1 MNGTMNKTIGLL
13 AHVDA
18 GKTTFAEQL
27 LYHTSSIRSKGRV
40 DHQDSFLDMN
50 ELEKARGITI
60 FADQAMM
67 NYERSSYCLIDTP
80 GHVDFSA
87 EMERSIQVMDYA
99 IVILSAVEGVQGHTE
114 TIWQLLQKHRIPIMF
129 FVNKMDRAGADLE
142 AVLEQIHR
150 QLTTDVV
157 RVDGQLST
165 ANLEE
170 ELVAAVAEHDEQLL
184 EDYLEGD
191 YDENAVVAVMA
202 RLIKRCQLFP
212 VMSGSALMDQGI
224 DDFLYN
230 LELLTSTTYNRQA
243 AFAAR
248 VYKIRHELQGTRLTF
263 LKITAGNLRVRDE
276 VNYVSSSGE
285 EVQEKV
291 TSLRIYNG
299 EKFTIVEEAEAGHL
313 IAVTGLSAAA
323 VGDGLGE
330 LRHRAKYE
338 LVPALKSKV
347 LFDPKLSAREVQRYF
362 QMLGDEDPSLNVIWD
377 EALQE
382 LYIHVMGPIQ
392 LEVLEQVVMDRFKLK
407 VTFGTPEILYKETIA
422 GEVYGCGHFEPLG
435 HYAEVHL
442 KLEPGPRDSGVVF
455 QNKCHPDYLSTGYQN
470 LIGQHVLER
479 EHHGLL
485 TGSPLTDVIVALL
498 NGRAHNKHT
507 SGGDFR
513 EATQRALRQGL
524 EKAEN
529 ILLEPYY
536 TFKIKVDLDL
546 IGRVM
551 SDIRQAHGSFDP
563 PETHGNQAYIS
574 GTAPVATFM
583 NYSAELASFSKGKG
597 ALSMQL
603 GGYQPCHQAGMVIES
618 RSYDKNADPE
628 YTSAS
633 IFCAK
638 GQAYSVPWKE
648 ADDHMH
654 VQR

>member
-1 MNGTMNKTIGLL
+1 MNKTIGLL

-27 LYHTSSIRSKGRV
+27 LYHTNSIRSKGRV
-40 DHQDSFLDMN
+40 DHQDSFLDAH

-67 NYERSSYCLIDTP
+67 NFEGSSYCLIDTP

-87 EMERSIQVMDYA
+87 EMERSLQVMDYA
-99 IVILSAVEGVQGHTE
+99 VVILSAVEGVQGHTE
-114 TIWQLLQKHRIPIMF
+114 TVWQLLRKHDIPTLF
-129 FVNKMDRAGADLE
+129 FVNKLDRTGADLE

-150 QLTTDVV
+150 QLTPHAVKV
-157 RVDGQLST
+157 NGQLSV
-165 ANLEE
+165 AELEE

-184 EDYLEGD
+184 EDYLEGE
-191 YDENAVVAVMA
+191 YDANAVVAVMA
-202 RLIKRCQLFP
+202 RLMKQSELFP

-224 DDFLYN
+224 DDFLHN
-230 LELLTSTTYNRQA
+230 LELLTCTDYNRDA

-263 LKITAGNLRVRDE
+263 FKITSGKLKVRDE
-276 VNYVSSSGE
+276 VSYMNSSGE
-285 EVQEKV
+285 QVQEKV
-291 TSLRIYNG
+291 TSLRTYNG
-299 EKFTIVEEAEAGHL
+299 EKYTIVEEAEAGQL
-313 IAVTGLSAAA
+313 IAVTGLWAAA
-323 VGDGLGE
+323 VGDGLGK
-330 LRHRAKYE
+330 LQQRAKFE

-347 LFDPKLSAREVQRYF
+347 LFDPKLSIREVQRYF

-377 EALQE
+377 ETLQE
-382 LYIHVMGPIQ
+382 LYIHVMGAIQ
-392 LEVLEQVVMDRFKLK
+392 LEVLGQVVMDRFKLK
-407 VTFGTPEILYKETIA
+407 VVFGTPEILYKETIA
-422 GEVYGCGHFEPLG
+422 NAVYGCGHFEPLG

-442 KLEPGPRDSGVVF
+442 KIEPGPRDSGVLF
-455 QNKCHPDYLSTGYQN
+455 KNECHPDHLSTGYQN

-485 TGSPLTDVIVALL
+485 TGSPLTDVIVTLL

-513 EATQRALRQGL
+513 EATHRALRQGL

-536 TFKIKVDLDL
+536 TFKIKVDIDL

-551 SDIRQAHGSFDP
+551 SDIRHAHGSFNP
-563 PETHGNQAYIS
+563 PETHGDQAFIS

-603 GGYQPCHQAGMVIES
+603 GGYQPCHQSDRVIES
-618 RSYDKNADPE
+618 RNYEKNADPE

-638 GQAYSVPWKE
+638 GQGYSVPWDE
-648 ADDHMH
+648 ADGHMH
-654 VQR
+654 VQI

>member
-1 MNGTMNKTIGLL
+1 MSVTTNKTIGLL

-40 DHQDSFLDMN
+40 DHQDSFLDTH

-67 NYERSSYCLIDTP
+67 NYEGFSYCVIDTP

-87 EMERSIQVMDYA
+87 EMERSLQVMDYA

-114 TIWQLLQKHRIPIMF
+114 TVWELLRKHRIPTLF
-129 FVNKMDRAGADLE
+129 FVNKLDRTGADLE

-150 QLTTDVV
+150 QLTPDVV
-157 RVDGQLST
+157 RVNGQLGA

-170 ELVAAVAEHDEQLL
+170 DLVAAVAEHDEQLL

-202 RLIKRCQLFP
+202 RLIKKGELFP

-230 LELLTSTTYNRQA
+230 LDLLTSTAYNRQA

-299 EKFTIVEEAEAGHL
+299 EKFTIVEEAEAGQL

-330 LRHRAKYE
+330 LQQRAKYE

-347 LFDPKLSAREVQRYF
+347 LFDPKLSVREVQRYF

-382 LYIHVMGPIQ
+382 LYIHVMGAIQ
-392 LEVLEQVVMDRFKLK
+392 LEVLEQVVIDRFKLK
-407 VTFGTPEILYKETIA
+407 VAFGTPEILYKETIA

-455 QNKCHPDYLSTGYQN
+455 QNKCHPDHLSTGYQN

-485 TGSPLTDVIVALL
+485 TGSPLTDVIVTLL

-513 EATQRALRQGL
+513 EATYRALRQGL

-536 TFKIKVDLDL
+536 TFKIKVHLDL

-563 PETHGNQAYIS
+563 PETHGDQAYIS

-603 GGYQPCHQAGMVIES
+603 GGYQPCHQTDMVMES
-618 RSYDKNADPE
+618 RSYDKNTDPE
-628 YTSAS
+628 YTSVS

-638 GQAYSVPWKE
+638 GQAYSVPWEE

>member
-1 MNGTMNKTIGLL
+1 MIRTMNKTIGLL

-27 LYHTSSIRSKGRV
+27 LYHTSSIQSKGRV
-40 DHQDSFLDMN
+40 DHQDSFLDTH

-67 NYERSSYCLIDTP
+67 NYEGSGYCLIDTP

-87 EMERSIQVMDYA
+87 EMERSLQVMDYA

-114 TIWQLLQKHRIPIMF
+114 TVWQLLRKQGIPTLF
-129 FVNKMDRAGADLE
+129 FVNKLDRTGADLE
-142 AVLEQIHR
+142 AVVEQIHR
-150 QLTTDVV
+150 QLTPDIV
-157 RVDGQLST
+157 RVNGQLS
-165 ANLEE
+165 AAHLEE

-191 YDENAVVAVMA
+191 YDDHAVVAVMA
-202 RLIKRCQLFP
+202 RLIQKSELFP
-212 VMSGSALMDQGI
+212 VMSGSALMDRGI
-224 DDFLYN
+224 DDFLHN
-230 LELLTSTTYNRQA
+230 LELLTGTAYNRQA
-243 AFAAR
+243 PFAAR

-276 VNYVSSSGE
+276 VNYMSGSGE
-285 EVQEKV
+285 KLQEKV

-299 EKFTIVEEAEAGHL
+299 EKFTLVEEAEAGQL
-313 IAVTGLSAAA
+313 IAATGLSAAA
-323 VGDGLGE
+323 VGAGLGE
-330 LRHRAKYE
+330 LQQRARYE

-347 LFDPKLSAREVQRYF
+347 LFDPELSAREVLRYF

-382 LYIHVMGPIQ
+382 LHIHVMGAIQ

-407 VTFGTPEILYKETIA
+407 VAFGTPEILYKETIA

-442 KLEPGPRDSGVVF
+442 KLEPGPRDCGVVF
-455 QNKCHPDYLSTGYQN
+455 QNKCHPDQLSTGYQN
-470 LIGQHVLER
+470 LVGQHVLER

-485 TGSPLTDVIVALL
+485 TGSPLTDVIVTLL

-513 EATQRALRQGL
+513 EATHRALRQGL
-524 EKAEN
+524 EQAEN

-536 TFKIKVDLDL
+536 AFKIKVDLDL

-551 SDIRQAHGSFDP
+551 SDIRQAHGSLEP
-563 PETHGNQAYIS
+563 PETHGDQAYIS

-597 ALSMQL
+597 ALSMQF
-603 GGYQPCHQAGMVIES
+603 GGYQPCHQADRVIES
-618 RSYDKNADPE
+618 RGYHKNADPE

-638 GQAYSVPWKE
+638 GQAYSVPWEE

>member
-1 MNGTMNKTIGLL
+1 MNKTIGLL

-27 LYHTSSIRSKGRV
+27 LYHTRSIRSKGRV
-40 DHQDSFLDMN
+40 DHQDSFLDTH

-114 TIWQLLQKHRIPIMF
+114 TVWQLLQKHRIPTMF
-129 FVNKMDRAGADLE
+129 FVNKMDRTGADLE

-150 QLTTDVV
+150 QLTPDVV
-157 RVDGQLST
+157 RVKGQLST

-191 YDENAVVAVMA
+191 YDENAVIAVMA
-202 RLIKRCQLFP
+202 RLIKKGELFP
-212 VMSGSALMDQGI
+212 VMCGSALMDQGI
-224 DDFLYN
+224 DDFLHN
-230 LELLTSTTYNRQA
+230 LELLASTTYNREA

-299 EKFTIVEEAEAGHL
+299 EKFTIVEEAEAGQL
-313 IAVTGLSAAA
+313 IAVTGLSVAA
-323 VGDGLGE
+323 VGEGLGE
-330 LRHRAKYE
+330 LQQRAKYE
-338 LVPALKSKV
+338 LVPVLKSKV

-362 QMLGDEDPSLNVIWD
+362 QMLGDEDPSLNVLWD

-382 LYIHVMGPIQ
+382 LYIHVMGAIQ

-407 VTFGTPEILYKETIA
+407 VAFGMPEILYKETIA
-422 GEVYGCGHFEPLG
+422 GEVYGSGHFEPLG

-442 KLEPGPRDSGVVF
+442 KLEPGSPDSGVVF
-455 QNKCHPDYLSTGYQN
+455 QNKCHPDHLSTGYQK
-470 LIGQHVLER
+470 LVGQHVLER

-485 TGSPLTDVIVALL
+485 TGSPLTDVVVTLL

-513 EATQRALRQGL
+513 EATHRALRQGL

-536 TFKIKVDLDL
+536 TFKIKVDLDM

-563 PETHGNQAYIS
+563 PETHGDQAYIS
-574 GTAPVATFM
+574 GMAPVATFM

-603 GGYQPCHQAGMVIES
+603 GGYQPCNQAAMVIRAGVMIRMQI
-618 RSYDKNADPE
+618 RSIPRHRS
-628 YTSAS
+628 SAP
-633 IFCAK
+633 K
-638 GQAYSVPWKE
+638 GRHTAFLG
-648 ADDHMH
+648 
-654 VQR
+654 